1 MGTAA
6 TIMIVGQQTSTG
18 VRWVATAT
26 QVLTEL
32 FAESSTHILKVLDA
46 IDDEEFFWEPCF
58 GCWTVHRR
66 GEVRARS
73 ADGCGEWVIDYEA
86 DPEPDPAP
94 VTTIAWR
101 AVHVAAVN
109 YLYWDYAFGSASL
122 TFDLEM
128 PGSASETVVW
138 LAASQQPLLA
148 ALSVIHDEELDHPRR
163 TNWGE
168 ERPTSWLFTT
178 LINEQVHHGAEISL
192 LRDLYRN
199 RATLG
204 TYRDE

>member
-1 MGTAA
+1 MEGDQVADAA
-6 TIMIVGQQTSTG
+6 GL
-18 VRWVATAT
+18 
-26 QVLTEL
+26 LTEQL
-32 FAESSTHILKVLDA
+32 ADSSSKILQALAEIT
-46 IDDEEFFWEPCF
+46 DDEFFWEPCA
-58 GCWTVHRR
+58 GCWTLHHRSEALTER
-66 GEVRARS
+66 P
-73 ADGCGEWVIDYEA
+73 DGAGNWVLDGKW
-86 DPEPDPAP
+86 DPPPHPAP

-101 AVHVAAVN
+101 TVHVAAIN
-109 YLYWDYAFGSASL
+109 YVYWDYAFGPATA

-128 PGSASETVVW
+128 PSNAQDAVAW

-148 ALSVIHDEELDHPRR
+148 TLRTLHDEELDRPRR

-168 ERPTSWLFTT
+168 QWPTSRHFTT

-204 TYRDE
+204 MYAKRKSLG